1 MELSFAL
8 EWWFNTLVISMLL
21 LPIIMHFLQRRIV
34 LSNDKTY
41 MNKEIPYLYSWISLV
56 FVFFVPLFRGDIRW
70 FLMYLFSTLLTAGI
84 ANLIL
89 AYFYNRKYILNLLR
103 NGYVPANEET
113 EILLQLKNIKIS

>member
-34 LSNDKTY
+34 LSNDETY

-56 FVFFVPLFRGDIRW
+56 FVFFVPLFRGDTRW